1 MGDAAMSLDYKR
13 VGLFLAVVAGLVLY
27 GPVREYL
34 YWTYKSAYYT
44 HVVLIPLV
52 FAYLVFTQR
61 REIFEDVSYAFVP
74 GGAGCRPGPASVR
87 CGGGDG
93 GRVEQER
100 LQCACRVRH
109 GACRLGAFVALFGLR
124 ASRAAQFPLLFLAF
138 MVPLPTVVENWII
151 RVLQLG
157 SAEFVAFLFQFTGM
171 PVLRDAVVFHLPGIS
186 IEVAPQCSGIRS
198 SLALVITCVLAG
210 HMFLKTTWK
219 KALLVLAVLPITM
232 LKNGIRIV
240 TLSVLAVYVDR
251 GFLESSLHRDGGIV
265 FFVLALLLM
274 APILFLLGAGQ
285 RGYEGRGGRDGVG
298 KQIRSY
304 KDSDCLLEG
313 ISILAANI

>member
-1 MGDAAMSLDYKR
+1 MVKLKEMIGEAGGQVDLKRSL
-13 VGLFLAVVAGLVLY
+13 LFVAVMAGLVLY

-52 FAYLVFTQR
+52 CAYLFFIGR
-61 REIFEDVSYAFVP
+61 KEIFGQIGYAFVP
-74 GGAGCRPGPASVR
+74 GGAVAGLGLLLLVAATAMASGWGKNDYYALV
-87 CGGGDG
+87 
-93 GRVEQER
+93 
-100 LQCACRVRH
+100 ACSTV
-109 GACRLGAFVALFGLR
+109 LVVIGAFIALFGLR
-124 ASRAAQFPLLFLAF
+124 AFGAARFPLLFLVF
-138 MVPLPTVVENWII
+138 MVPLPTAVEGWII
-151 RVLQLG
+151 RTLQLG
-157 SAEFVAFLFQFTGM
+157 SAEFVAFLFPFTGM
-171 PVLRDAVVFHLPGIS
+171 PVLRDACVFHLPGLS

-219 KALLVLAVLPITM
+219 KALLVLVVLPVTM

-265 FFVLALLLM
+265 FFILALLLM
-274 APILFLLGAGQ
+274 APILFVL
-285 RGYEGRGGRDGVG
+285 R
-298 KQIRSY
+298 RSERQ
-304 KDSDCLLEG
+304 K
-313 ISILAANI
+313 

>member
-1 MGDAAMSLDYKR
+1 MPKLKELIGESGAQMDVKRSLLFAA
-13 VGLFLAVVAGLVLY
+13 AVAALLLY
-27 GPVREYL
+27 GPVRDYL

-52 FAYLVFTQR
+52 SAYLVFTR
-61 REIFEDVSYAFVP
+61 RKEIFGEVGYAFVP
-74 GGAGCRPGPASVR
+74 GGAVAGLG
-87 CGGGDG
+87 
-93 GRVEQER
+93 
-100 LQCACRVRH
+100 LIL
-109 GACRLGAFVALFGLR
+109 LGAAAALASGWSKNDSCALVACATVLVVIGAFILIFGLR
-124 ASRAAQFPLLFLAF
+124 AFRAARFEMLFLAF
-138 MVPLPTVVENWII
+138 MVPLPTVVEYWII

-171 PVLRDAVVFHLPGIS
+171 PVLRDGVVFHLPGIS

-219 KALLVLAVLPITM
+219 KILLVLVVLPITM

-274 APILFLLGAGQ
+274 APILFVL
-285 RGYEGRGGRDGVG
+285 R
-298 KQIRSY
+298 RSERT
-304 KDSDCLLEG
+304 K
-313 ISILAANI
+313 

>member
-1 MGDAAMSLDYKR
+1 MFKIKEMIGESGGQVDLKRGLLFVAA
-13 VGLFLAVVAGLVLY
+13 VAALLLY

-34 YWTYKSAYYT
+34 LWTYNSSYYT

-52 FAYLVFTQR
+52 SAYLVFTR
-61 REIFEDVSYAFVP
+61 RKEIFGEVGYAFAP
-74 GGAGCRPGPASVR
+74 GGAVVGLGLLLLVAAAAMATGWGKNDQYALV
-87 CGGGDG
+87 
-93 GRVEQER
+93 
-100 LQCACRVRH
+100 ACSTV
-109 GACRLGAFVALFGLR
+109 LVVIGAFIALFGLR
-124 ASRAAQFPLLFLAF
+124 AFGAARFPLLFLAF
-138 MVPLPTVVENWII
+138 MVPLPSAVEQWII

-171 PVLRDAVVFHLPGIS
+171 PVLREGVVFHLPGLS

-219 KALLVLAVLPITM
+219 KILLVLVVLPVTM

-265 FFVLALLLM
+265 FFVLALLLI
-274 APILFLLGAGQ
+274 APILFVL
-285 RGYEGRGGRDGVG
+285 RRSEKRD
-298 KQIRSY
+298 
-304 KDSDCLLEG
+304 
-313 ISILAANI
+313 

>member
-1 MGDAAMSLDYKR
+1 MVAA
-13 VGLFLAVVAGLVLY
+13 LALY

-52 FAYLVFTQR
+52 CAYLVFTRR
-61 REIFEDVSYAFVP
+61 REIFEDVGYAFAP
-74 GGAGCRPGPASVR
+74 GGAVAGLGLLLLIAAAALAS
-87 CGGGDG
+87 GWSKNDS
-93 GRVEQER
+93 
-100 LQCACRVRH
+100 CALV
-109 GACRLGAFVALFGLR
+109 ACATVLVVIGAFILVFGLR
-124 ASRAAQFPLLFLAF
+124 AFRAARFEMLFLAF
-138 MVPLPTVVENWII
+138 MVPLPTVVEYWVI

-157 SAEFVAFLFQFTGM
+157 SAEFVAFLFPFTGM
-171 PVLRDAVVFHLPGIS
+171 PVLRDVCVFHLPGIS

-219 KALLVLAVLPITM
+219 KIVLVLVVLPITM

-265 FFVLALLLM
+265 FFMLALLLM
-274 APILFLLGAGQ
+274 APYFVRPA
-285 RGYEGRGGRDGVG
+285 
-298 KQIRSY
+298 
-304 KDSDCLLEG
+304 
-313 ISILAANI
+313 

>member
-1 MGDAAMSLDYKR
+1 MGEAAIGLDFKR
-13 VGLFLAVVAGLVLY
+13 VGLFLAVVAALMLF

-34 YWTYKSAYYT
+34 LWTYKSMYYT

-52 FAYLVFTQR
+52 SGYLVFIGR
-61 REIFEDVSYAFVP
+61 REIFGQIGYAFVP
-74 GGAGCRPGPASVR
+74 GGAVAGLGLLLLVAATAMASGWGKNDYYALV
-87 CGGGDG
+87 
-93 GRVEQER
+93 
-100 LQCACRVRH
+100 ACSTV
-109 GACRLGAFVALFGLR
+109 LVVIGAFIALFGLR
-124 ASRAAQFPLLFLAF
+124 AFGAARFPLLFLVF
-138 MVPLPTVVENWII
+138 MVPLPTAVEEWII

-157 SAEFVAFLFQFTGM
+157 SAEFVAFLFPFTGM
-171 PVLRDAVVFHLPGIS
+171 PVLRDACVFHLPGLS

-265 FFVLALLLM
+265 FFVLALCLM
-274 APILFLLGAGQ
+274 APILFLL
-285 RGYEGRGGRDGVG
+285 R
-298 KQIRSY
+298 RSEN
-304 KDSDCLLEG
+304 KK
-313 ISILAANI
+313 